1 MKSSWILLTL
11 SMAMISIGCKK
22 DNPVSNP
29 PATPPV
35 TEPKVTVSTLAGE
48 GTPSFQ
54 DGPFLTAEFSSP
66 IDLVFSNDE
75 SLFVTDIENHRV
87 REMKQGL
94 VFGFAGSDTI
104 NIINGRGKAA
114 AFRFPFSI
122 TSDLAG
128 NLYTTDIN
136 DPRIRKI
143 TPDGTVS
150 VYAGIEQEG
159 FRDGNADSAQFY
171 IANFIVSDDQG
182 NVYVS
187 EPLDNRIRRVSN
199 TGTVSSIAGTGTTG
213 FQDGDGITAQFHNPG
228 GIAIDRLGN
237 LFVVDRQNF
246 RIRKITPSGQVS
258 TFAGTGKPG
267 RQDGTA
273 QLAGFSSETRDLVI
287 DSKGNLYLS
296 DDHRI
301 RKISPTGDVTT
312 IAGSL
317 AGYKDGNGVEAEFNL
332 PYGLGI
338 DPSGN
343 VYVADVGNNRIREI
357 KIE

>member
-11 SMAMISIGCKK
+11 SMAIISAGCKK
-22 DNPVSNP
+22 DPVSGP
-29 PATPPV
+29 PATPPAK
-35 TEPKVTVSTLAGE
+35 EPKVTVSTLAGE
-48 GTPSFQ
+48 GTPSYE
-54 DGPFLTAEFSSP
+54 DGPFLTAKFSSP
-66 IDLVFSNDE
+66 IDLVFSNGG
-75 SLFVTDIENHRV
+75 SLFVTDIENHRI

-94 VFGFAGSDTI
+94 VSAFAGSDTN
-104 NIINGRGKAA
+104 NIVNGRGKAA

-143 TPDGTVS
+143 TPDGLVS
-150 VYAGIEQEG
+150 VYAGIEEEG
-159 FRDGNADSAQFY
+159 FRDGNADSARFY

-182 NVYVS
+182 NLYVS
-187 EPLDNRIRRVSN
+187 EPSDNRIRKISN
-199 TGTVSSIAGTGTTG
+199 TGKVSTVAGTGTAG
-213 FQDGDGITAQFHNPG
+213 FQDGDGAVAEFHNPG
-228 GIAIDRLGN
+228 GIAIDRSGN

-246 RIRKITPSGQVS
+246 RIRRISPSGEVS

-267 RQDGTA
+267 RQDGNA

-301 RKISPTGDVTT
+301 RRISPDGVVTT

-317 AGYKDGNGVEAEFNL
+317 AGYKDGEGAEAEFNL

>member
-1 MKSSWILLTL
+1 MKSPWTLLTL
-11 SMAMISIGCKK
+11 SIVMISVSCKK
-22 DNPVSNP
+22 DPVTAPPANP
-29 PATPPV
+29 PV
-35 TEPKVTVSTLAGE
+35 NEPKVTVSTLAGE
-48 GTPSFQ
+48 GTPSYV

-66 IDLVFSNDE
+66 IDLVFSNSG
-75 SLFVTDIENHRV
+75 SLFVTDIDNHRV

-94 VFGFAGSDTI
+94 VSAFAGSDTI
-104 NIINGRGKAA
+104 NIVNGRGKAA

-128 NLYTTDIN
+128 NLYTSDIN

-143 TPDGTVS
+143 TPDGVVS
-150 VYAGIEQEG
+150 VYAGVEAEG
-159 FRDGNADSAQFY
+159 FRDGNADSAKFY

-187 EPLDNRIRRVSN
+187 EPLDNRIRKISN
-199 TGTVSSIAGTGTTG
+199 TGIVSSIAGTGTAG
-213 FQDGDGITAQFHNPG
+213 FNDGDGAAAEFHNPG
-228 GIAIDRLGN
+228 GIAIDRSGN

-258 TFAGTGKPG
+258 TFAGTGRPG
-267 RQDGTA
+267 RQDGNA
-273 QLAGFSSETRDLVI
+273 QQAGFSSETRDLVI
-287 DSKGNLYLS
+287 DNKGNLYLS

-301 RKISPTGDVTT
+301 RKISPDAVVTT
-312 IAGSL
+312 IAGSG
-317 AGYKDGNGVEAEFNL
+317 AGYKDGEGGEAEFNL